1 MHQLRSKFTI
11 NRFRLIAVLL
21 ILKLVLFPSAVG
33 LLLYAFYENNEELV
47 RIALGVG
54 LVTILLH
61 LLVWSLAFNTRCP
74 LCMTHVMANLK
85 CSTHRRARKLFGSYR
100 NRVAYGILFKGCFT
114 CPYCH
119 EQTSM
124 TVRSG
129 NRPQKSAHP
138 YD

>member
-21 ILKLVLFPSAVG
+21 ILKLLLIPSTVG
-33 LLLYAFYENNEELV
+33 LLLYAYYHENHEII
-47 RIALGVG
+47 RIALGMG
-54 LVTILLH
+54 FLAILLH

-100 NRVAYGILFKGCFT
+100 NRVAYEILFKGCFT